1 MLGRYPFLWP
11 WDHEWLCFNHSS
23 GADWYMPFDS
33 TQSWHGD
40 SEHENTFT
48 STKELL
54 DKEKFI
60 KEKIK
65 ISEEQ
70 SL

>member
-1 MLGRYPFLWP
+1 MRP
-11 WDHEWLCFNHSS
+11 WMIMFYLSS
-23 GADWYMPFDS
+23 GADWNMPFDS

-40 SEHENTFT
+40 NEHENSFT

-60 KEKIK
+60 KETIK